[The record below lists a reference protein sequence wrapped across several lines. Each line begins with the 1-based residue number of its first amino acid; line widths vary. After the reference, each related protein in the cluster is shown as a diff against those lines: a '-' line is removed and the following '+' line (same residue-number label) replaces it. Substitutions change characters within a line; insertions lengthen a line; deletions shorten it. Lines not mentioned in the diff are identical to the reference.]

1 MAKLDVFVIYG
12 GRSAERD
19 VSVTSAGSVIASLNR
34 EKYNV
39 YPVYIDESGVFSVGG
54 RADGSLSEDALCMSA
69 EGSVAESVTRFL
81 GYMASVE
88 KPFAFP
94 VLHGTFGEDGKIQG
108 LFEMAGVPYS
118 GCGVLGSSASMD
130 KVVMK
135 SVFASAGIA
144 QSEYMFFGREEYA
157 ADCENVLSRAAGL
170 LPVYVKPANLG
181 SSVGISRA
189 ANLEELK
196 AAIELALKY
205 DRRVLVEREVVGRE
219 VTMALLGNH
228 GVICSAC
235 GEWCH
240 DAEFFDYEDKY
251 LSGKTVINIPVR
263 LEPQVYGHL
272 CDMASAAYKTLDC
285 AGLCR
290 ADFFISEDGRL
301 LLNELNSMPGFS
313 DHSMYPLLMQHAGLS
328 YSALCDRLIE
338 LGLERFDAAS
348 GLVYRR

>member
-19 VSVTSAGSVIASLNR
+19 VSVTSAGSVVACLDR

-54 RADGSLSEDALCMSA
+54 RADGSLSEDALRMPS
-69 EGSVAESVTRFL
+69 EGSISESVTKFL
-81 GYMASVE
+81 GCMASAE

-135 SVFASAGIA
+135 SVFAAAGID
-144 QSEYMFFGREEYA
+144 QSEYIFFGREEYA
-157 ADCENVLSRAAGL
+157 ADFEDVLSRAAAL

-189 ANLEELK
+189 VNAEELK
-196 AAIELALKY
+196 SAIELALKY

-219 VTMALLGNH
+219 VTMGVLGNH
-228 GVICSAC
+228 DIVCSAC

-251 LSGKTVINIPVR
+251 LSGKTMINIPVE
-263 LEPQVYGHL
+263 LDAQVYSRL
-272 CDMASAAYKTLDC
+272 CDMAAAAYKTLDC

-290 ADFFISEDGRL
+290 ADFFIGDDGSIL
-301 LLNELNSMPGFS
+301 INELNSMPGFS

-328 YSALCDRLIE
+328 YTALCDRLIQ
-338 LGLERFDAAS
+338 LGLERFDAAR
-348 GLVYRR
+348 GLTYRR